1 MLLAKNRRALFN
13 YEVIEKYLGGLVLKG
28 YEVKAVRE
36 GKVNMEGSFIKF
48 ENGALVV
55 TNMHIGKYSKQSQ
68 NYFDELAKGPKKILV
83 TKPELAKIQR
93 ALQEKGKTA
102 VPLAL
107 LLKNNLIKLEFAV
120 VKGKKKEEKKQIQK
134 EKQIKK
140 DLDIQVK
147 SLKNRSF

>member
-1 MLLAKNRRALFN
+1 MLLAKNRRALYN
-13 YEVIEKYLGGLVLKG
+13 YEVIDKYMAGIILKG

-36 GKVNMEGSFIKF
+36 GKVNMEGAFIKI
-48 ENGALVV
+48 EHGNLVV

-68 NYFDELAKGPKKILV
+68 NYFDDLAKAPRKLLV
-83 TKPELAKIQR
+83 NKGELAKISK

-140 DLDIQVK
+140 DLDKQVK
-147 SLKNRSF
+147 NLKNRSF

>member
-13 YEVIEKYLGGLVLKG
+13 YEILDKYIAGIVLKG

-36 GKVNMEGSFIKF
+36 GKVNMEGSFIKIDHG
-48 ENGALVV
+48 NLVV

-68 NYFDELAKGPKKILV
+68 NYNDEMAKAPRKLLV
-83 TKPELAKIQR
+83 NKGELAKITKV
-93 ALQEKGKTA
+93 LQEKGKTS

-134 EKQIKK
+134 EKQIIK
-140 DLDIQVK
+140 DLDQQVR

>member
-1 MLLAKNRRALFN
+1 M
-13 YEVIEKYLGGLVLKG
+13 GGLLLKG

-48 ENGALVV
+48 EDGALVV

-68 NYFDELAKGPKKILV
+68 NYIEEMSRVSRKILV
-83 TKPELAKIQR
+83 TKQELQKIAKD
-93 ALQEKGKTA
+93 LQEKGKTA

-107 LLKNNLIKLEFAV
+107 VLRNNLIKIEFAV
-120 VKGKKKEEKKQIQK
+120 VKGKKKEEKKQVAK
-134 EKQIKK
+134 ERQIKR
-140 DLDIQVK
+140 DLEIQVK